1 MTWWLWIGEGLRQ
14 GCLTSRA
21 RRSMG
26 VPRGSV
32 SRAGLDSTLTLRWP
46 GHMSDIRIRQ
56 ICLVAHDLER
66 IQHQLERVFGI
77 AVAYRDPGVGRH
89 GLHNIL
95 MPVGNQLLE
104 TVAPLPGHH
113 DTAGGRYLA
122 RRGGDGGYMVIMQ
135 VPEASYP
142 AYRGRVESLGV
153 RIISEPGTG
162 LEGTGG
168 IQLHPK
174 DVPGAIAEFRWNMEE
189 DREDGGWW
197 PAGPDWQAAK
207 HTDLVDAIVA
217 AEIQADDPTALAAR
231 WGEVLNEP
239 VGRDDA
245 GRPALALAGSTL
257 RFVPLTDGRP
267 EGLCA
272 LDIRT
277 VDRAAVVANARAAG
291 CLSGEDEVSICGIRL
306 NLV

>member
-1 MTWWLWIGEGLRQ
+1 
-14 GCLTSRA
+14 
-21 RRSMG
+21 
-26 VPRGSV
+26 
-32 SRAGLDSTLTLRWP
+32 
-46 GHMSDIRIRQ
+46 MSDIRIRQ

-77 AVAYRDPGVGRH
+77 AVAHRDPGVGRH

-272 LDIRT
+272 LDIRA

>member
-21 RRSMG
+21 RWSMG

-231 WGEVLNEP
+231 WGAGWP
-239 VGRDDA
+239 GRCRAPGARARWFDVA
-245 GRPALALAGSTL
+245 VCAAHRRPARRSVCARHSS
-257 RFVPLTDGRP
+257 GRSRGGGR
-267 EGLCA
+267 E
-272 LDIRT
+272 
-277 VDRAAVVANARAAG
+277 RARGGMSVG
-291 CLSGEDEVSICGIRL
+291 
-306 NLV
+306 